1 MAQLLYL
8 CFSVL
13 FLLITEA
20 RVSTYHFLS
29 IIELPIAKNQ
39 PFFRKANSCNCLSK
53 RFYFK
58 FSEMK
63 NTRGWWVNDVNVNCE
78 AQILRL
84 FLCTNRWSAW
94 FLLVFAG
101 SRVRLIDAKG
111 IWGKLVDEAMRKW
124 IVKWRFDEKKKL
136 ANSKAGVCGW
146 LPNEGGND
154 FFTSCLEN
162 SEKVAHFRC
171 RQQHFLVL
179 LFLKNATVYSNF
191 FMKQFLFP
199 SDCPKF
205 AIFATIYLEFRL
217 WWIPK
222 ITKNQKL
229 WPQFGTRRGKPG
241 GTNFH
246 QSLLA

>member
-1 MAQLLYL
+1 M
-8 CFSVL
+8 
-13 FLLITEA
+13 
-20 RVSTYHFLS
+20 STYHFLS
-29 IIELPIAKNQ
+29 IIELPITKNQ

-111 IWGKLVDEAMRKW
+111 ICVWGKLVDEAMRKW

-146 LPNEGGND
+146 LPNEVGNNFLHLSWKQWKSCSFSMQKVTFLSFIIFKKSYGKLFQFPHEAM
-154 FFTSCLEN
+154 FFD
-162 SEKVAHFRC
+162 RID
-171 RQQHFLVL
+171 
-179 LFLKNATVYSNF
+179 
-191 FMKQFLFP
+191 P
-199 SDCPKF
+199 SLRF
-205 AIFATIYLEFRL
+205 TTIYLEFTL
-217 WWIPK
+217 WWIAK
-222 ITKNQKL
+222 ITK
-229 WPQFGTRRGKPG
+229 
-241 GTNFH
+241 
-246 QSLLA
+246 